1 MKLQEFLGTDTKYG
15 LEAIADDAELARQI
29 QILLIGLGLLEP
41 PADGKFGPISVAA
54 LKKFQSL
61 TNTTETDFIGAETA
75 KKLIETKPEDLPKP
89 PLKLSNDLASRIVKY
104 MQAMNYQVFTGLKE
118 YNITY
123 VEGMNGD
130 GSLNKDNKNEF
141 NDRRIVIEIVDGV
154 PKIVD
159 HWQATTEPGA
169 YYTYKPMNRAGAA
182 RIQFG
187 QYKAWAVGYHGN
199 ADRHEALIQVAPIT
213 VCRDFNKDFKR
224 TGDKLDTG
232 LFLVNQHWGYDA
244 PSNDI
249 KNASAGCL
257 VGRMR
262 QGHRE
267 FMAIVKQDR
276 RYVTNN
282 NYVFYT
288 TVIPGDD
295 LVKKFPATAR

>member
-1 MKLQEFLGTDTKYG
+1 MKLQDFLGTDTKYG
-15 LEAIADDAELARQI
+15 LEAIADDVELARQI
-29 QILLIGLGLLEP
+29 QVILIGLSLLEP

-61 TNTTETDFIGAETA
+61 TNTTETDFLGAATT
-75 KKLIETKPEDLPKP
+75 KKLIETKREDLPQP
-89 PLKLSNDLASRIVKY
+89 PLKLGNDLASRIVKY

-118 YNITY
+118 YNIVY
-123 VEGMNGD
+123 VEGMNAD
-130 GSLNKDNKNEF
+130 GSLNNDNRNEF

-169 YYTYKPMNRAGAA
+169 HYTYNPMNPAGAA

-187 QYKAWAVGYHGN
+187 QYKAWAVGYHGS
-199 ADRHEALIQVAPIT
+199 AERHEALVQVMPIT

-224 TGDKLDTG
+224 NSDKLDTG
-232 LFLVNQHWGYDA
+232 LFAINQHWGYDF
-244 PSNDI
+244 PTNNI

-267 FMAIVKQDR
+267 FMGMIKQDR
-276 RYVTNN
+276 RYVANN